1 MSVITAAQSFV
12 SYSFEDE
19 FSTINTNINGT
30 HYVLRSEGDCSKLPH
45 LFCRLQ

>member
-1 MSVITAAQSFV
+1 V

-30 HYVLRSEGDCSKLPH
+30 HYVLSAIKEEAPECKFYFVGSSEMGY
-45 LFCRLQ
+45 